1 MKIIA
6 ERNGKEL
13 KYPTLNEYKK
23 INKEIFMTAI
33 ISLGIAFNSCN
44 RYSADSVK
52 GITETKKV
60 EKAENVEKKYE
71 NEIVKTGGIGGGKG
85 GFKNGSDEW
94 TVEFSNEI
102 RKNKISDFIG
112 RKGERR
118 VPRMIIGEG
127 VVEDIPCDENGSDI
141 PAYNKKFYMKL
152 AKEAEK
158 RTKLNIIYNPAY
170 FRIKYPM
177 GDIPEKYGVCT
188 DVIIRSYR
196 AMGIDLQQK
205 IHIDMKRNFSL
216 YPKLWKLSKPDS
228 NIDHRR
234 VPNLMVFF
242 KRFGI
247 SLPINKNPKLY
258 LPGDIVTWNL
268 EGAITHIGIVSDKI
282 SKKTGNP
289 LIVHNIGGGPV
300 LQDMLFDYKITGHF
314 RYGR

>member
-1 MKIIA
+1 MKIRA
-6 ERNGKEL
+6 ENNNEKSKYPMLNRCNILKKYTFIIMIILFAMTFASCNKLSHKINNSKSANINTEVDNKNQNKNKYKGNISKTDNFSMKKGKE
-13 KYPTLNEYKK
+13 
-23 INKEIFMTAI
+23 
-33 ISLGIAFNSCN
+33 ISEDNSF
-44 RYSADSVK
+44 
-52 GITETKKV
+52 GKKV
-60 EKAENVEKKYE
+60 
-71 NEIVKTGGIGGGKG
+71 GKITS
-85 GFKNGSDEW
+85 SD
-94 TVEFSNEI
+94 
-102 RKNKISDFIG
+102 R
-112 RKGERR
+112 
-118 VPRMIIGEG
+118 
-127 VVEDIPCDENGSDI
+127 
-141 PAYNKKFYMKL
+141 KFYIKL

-177 GDIPEKYGVCT
+177 GDIPENYGVCT

-242 KRFGI
+242 KRFGR

-268 EGAITHIGIVSDKI
+268 EGAITHIGIVSNKI

-314 RYGR
+314 RYGK